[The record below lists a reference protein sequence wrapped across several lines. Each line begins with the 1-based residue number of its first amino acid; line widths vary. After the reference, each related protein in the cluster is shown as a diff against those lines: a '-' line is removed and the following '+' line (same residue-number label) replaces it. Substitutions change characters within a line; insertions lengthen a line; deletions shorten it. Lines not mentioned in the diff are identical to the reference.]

1 VQDLLSEVTTAS
13 PDTKVSEAATTMAR
27 EDFSCL
33 PVYDHSGQFVGAI
46 DSDSV
51 RRWTGSHLTDAGNI
65 EDISVGRL
73 LSGSGPMIA
82 SRRTD
87 SPQRDIVASFQE
99 ALRREAPL
107 VAVPP
112 TSDGTRTGRLRG
124 IITPWDV
131 PSLYA

>member
-1 VQDLLSEVTTAS
+1 
-13 PDTKVSEAATTMAR
+13 MAR

-33 PVYDHSGQFVGAI
+33 PVYDHSGKFVGAI

-51 RRWTGSHLTDAGNI
+51 LRWIGSHLTDAGII
-65 EDISVGRL
+65 EDTSVGRL
-73 LSGSGPMIA
+73 LTGSGPMIEF
-82 SRRTD
+82 RRTD
-87 SPQRDIVASFQE
+87 SPQRDIAASFQE

-107 VAVPP
+107 VAVLL
-112 TSDGTRTGRLRG
+112 TSDGTRTGRLSG